1 MLKAPDCSVPAGCYS
16 VNLNVD
22 TGYCD
27 VLQADK
33 FLICSDGLTNM
44 VDNEELK
51 NICYDSNIKDK
62 AQHLVQRAI
71 NYGGKDNI
79 TCIVVE
85 IS

>member
-1 MLKAPDCSVPAGCYS
+1 
-16 VNLNVD
+16 
-22 TGYCD
+22 
-27 VLQADK
+27 
-33 FLICSDGLTNM
+33 M

-62 AQHLVQRAI
+62 AQHLVKRAI

>member
-1 MLKAPDCSVPAGCYS
+1 M
-16 VNLNVD
+16 NLNVD

-27 VLQADK
+27 ILQADK

-44 VDNEELK
+44 IDNEELK

-71 NYGGKDNI
+71 YYGGKDNI